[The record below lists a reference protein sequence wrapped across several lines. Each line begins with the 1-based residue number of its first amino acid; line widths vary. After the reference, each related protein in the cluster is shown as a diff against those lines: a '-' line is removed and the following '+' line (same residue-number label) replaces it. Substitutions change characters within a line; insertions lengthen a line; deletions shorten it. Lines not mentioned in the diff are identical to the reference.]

1 MYGARTTPL
10 PLSGVTPGQPASPIV
25 FPHQPLHAQHD
36 HEGDD
41 AASDG
46 AGQTRRHAPR
56 FLQEPERQRMNRGV
70 GKRQGA
76 QTFGP

>member
-1 MYGARTTPL
+1 MSVCRA
-10 PLSGVTPGQPASPIV
+10 
-25 FPHQPLHAQHD
+25 LHAQHD

-46 AGQTRRHAPR
+46 AGQARRHTSR
-56 FLQEPERQRMNRGV
+56 FLQEPERQRMDRGV

-76 QTFGP
+76 QTLGP